1 MRSGE
6 SVYGP
11 NGCVWQNTHH
21 CPWSKTF
28 LLSLVILSLFYFPP
42 SPPSS
47 FVSFLVAALPPPLL
61 PPSSPPFPS
70 PLLFPSPHPPLPLPP
85 FPFLSS
91 PSPPDAVDVN
101 VTPDKR
107 QILIQQERVLLTV
120 VKANLLKLFES
131 MAGQYDLS
139 QVPPLSQGGV
149 PSGSGVAASTA
160 PLVSSGAT
168 KT

>member
-1 MRSGE
+1 M
-6 SVYGP
+6 
-11 NGCVWQNTHH
+11 
-21 CPWSKTF
+21 
-28 LLSLVILSLFYFPP
+28 
-42 SPPSS
+42 
-47 FVSFLVAALPPPLL
+47 
-61 PPSSPPFPS
+61 
-70 PLLFPSPHPPLPLPP
+70 
-85 FPFLSS
+85 
-91 PSPPDAVDVN
+91 DVN

-149 PSGSGVAASTA
+149 SSGSGVAASTA